1 MKIAI
6 LGYSG
11 SGKSTL
17 AAALSRHYD
26 IPALH
31 LDSLHFLPDWVER
44 PRAEELEILGAF
56 LDAHDAWVIDGNY
69 TKLHYERRLDE
80 ADSIIIFQFNR
91 FTCLYRVWKRYRE
104 YRGKTRADMAEGC
117 PEKLDRAF
125 LRWVLWE
132 GRNRKKRAGFQELQ
146 ARYPGKVVILKNQ
159 RQLDA
164 YSRQI
169 TKEPTT

>member
-17 AAALSRHYD
+17 AQALGRRYGM
-26 IPALH
+26 PVLH
-31 LDSLHFLPDWVER
+31 LDSLHFFPGWVER
-44 PRAEELEILGAF
+44 PRSEEREILGAF
-56 LDAHDAWVIDGNY
+56 LDEHEAWVIDGNY

-80 ADSIIIFQFNR
+80 ADRIVIFQFGR
-91 FTCLYRVWKRYRE
+91 LACLYRVWKRYRT
-104 YRGKTRADMAEGC
+104 YRHSSRPDMAAGC

-125 LRWVLWE
+125 LRWVLWDGRSRDKRE
-132 GRNRKKRAGFQELQ
+132 GYRRIQ
-146 ARYPGKVVILKNQ
+146 AKYPQKVIVLKNQ

-164 YSRQI
+164 FTQ
-169 TKEPTT
+169 KLMEEN